1 MIFWVSCCQN
11 VNSPLSVLVPL
22 VYNWWA
28 KSSVQPLCLGTA
40 SVPLTRAGW
49 EGPSIVQESGWILY
63 TGTRHTCSKQ
73 GHWHLSGFSPFI
85 STFNW
90 TSQREVVDHGQV
102 DSGQNGVKLEV
113 STVEKIV
120 RVPQSGGHLS
130 ELAIVGFT
138 NLKLKYFC
146 KLWQAEELA
155 ALNCNYI
162 LIKSC

>member
-1 MIFWVSCCQN
+1 MWTPHYLYWCLWCITGELNPVFNHFVWEQLLFHWQEQGGRVPPLCRSQAGFSTLAHGTRAASRDTGICQA
-11 VNSPLSVLVPL
+11 SVL
-22 VYNWWA
+22 
-28 KSSVQPLCLGTA
+28 S
-40 SVPLTRAGW
+40 
-49 EGPSIVQESGWILY
+49 
-63 TGTRHTCSKQ
+63 
-73 GHWHLSGFSPFI
+73 I

-162 LIKSC
+162 SIKSC

>member
-63 TGTRHTCSKQ
+63 TGTRHTCSRDTGICQ
-73 GHWHLSGFSPFI
+73 ASVLSI

-102 DSGQNGVKLEV
+102 NSGQNGVKLEV
-113 STVEKIV
+113 RTVEKIV
-120 RVPQSGGHLS
+120 RVQQSGGHLS

-138 NLKLKYFC
+138 LLRKLRYGLQWF
-146 KLWQAEELA
+146 ELVA
-155 ALNCNYI
+155 RQRVEL
-162 LIKSC
+162 SR

>member
-49 EGPSIVQESGWILY
+49 EGPSIVKQSGRILY
-63 TGTRHTCSKQ
+63 TGTRHTCSRDTGICQ
-73 GHWHLSGFSPFI
+73 ASVLSI

-162 LIKSC
+162 SIKSC